1 MIALFLIRSTLSAPV
16 VNCEDSMAESNF
28 TIIQTVMGFG
38 KVLVG
43 LWGSEAS

>member
-16 VNCEDSMAESNF
+16 MAESNF